1 MAKGKLK
8 DKLFLSQRQQ
18 LKHLTKNEYTILK
31 DMCFM
36 SKNIFNVALY
46 NARQYYLNEK
56 KYLNYESNYHL
67 CKDNENYK
75 KLNANMAQQIIKVV
89 DRSFKS
95 FFALIDLAKKGGY
108 QFNQIKLPHYL
119 KKDSYFSLIFSE
131 FNIKNGYFTVP
142 MSPAYKKK
150 HGKIMI
156 KVPSNLEGKKI
167 KEVRII
173 PKSNNARFFE
183 IQYIYECTE
192 TQRDLDQTHSL
203 AVDLGVENLA
213 TCVTNKG
220 KSFIVDG
227 RRLKSINQWYNKEN
241 SRLQPIKDKQKIKG
255 ITKKQFLL
263 TRKRNNQV
271 KDYLN
276 KTARCIIDYCL
287 NNNIGTLIVGYNPT
301 LQRETNIGK
310 ANNQNLVNIPI
321 GELRSKLEYLSQM
334 YGINF
339 KEQEESYTSKSDF
352 FANDI
357 LPGFDVKAQGS
368 YTFSGIRI
376 TRGQYLSSNGK
387 IYNADING
395 ALNIMRKS
403 NLVDVTILQAS
414 GVLDMPLRIRIA

>member
-1 MAKGKLK
+1 MAKCKLI
-8 DKLFLSQRQQ
+8 DKLFLSQSQQ
-18 LKHLTKNEYTILK
+18 LKHLTKKEYAVLK

-36 SKNIFNVALY
+36 AKNIYNVALY
-46 NARQYYLNEK
+46 NTRQYYFAEK
-56 KYLNYESNYHL
+56 KYLAYERNYHL
-67 CKDNENYK
+67 CKENENYK
-75 KLNANMAQQIIKVV
+75 MLNANMAQQIIKVV

-108 QFNQIKLPHYL
+108 QYNQIKLPHYL

-142 MSPAYKKK
+142 MSPAYKRE

-156 KVPSNLEGKKI
+156 KVPSNLEDKKI
-167 KEVRII
+167 KEVRILPI
-173 PKSNNARFFE
+173 HSARFFE
-183 IQYIYECTE
+183 IQYIYECVE
-192 TQRDLDQTHSL
+192 TQRDLDQTHAL
-203 AVDLGVENLA
+203 AIDLGVNNLA
-213 TCVTNKG
+213 TCITNKC

-241 SRLQPIKDKQKIKG
+241 SRLQGVKDKQKIKG

-263 TRKRNNQV
+263 TKKRNNQV
-271 KDYLN
+271 KDYIN
-276 KTARCIIDYCL
+276 KTARCIINYCL

-301 LQRETNIGK
+301 LQRESNIGK

-357 LPGFDVKAQGS
+357 LPTFDVKTQSS
-368 YTFSGIRI
+368 YTFSGKRI
-376 TRGQYLSSNGK
+376 TRGQYQSANGK
-387 IYNADING
+387 TYNADING